1 MCDDIVMAHVAYGA
15 EPSRNKSIFSKTK
28 IRLNIY
34 FQNKD
39 QTKLDFFRYS
49 FVASTFKFTFLEQQK
64 KVCYHFIKIKVET
77 KKKSVTHIFDK

>member
-1 MCDDIVMAHVAYGA
+1 MCDGIVMAHVAYGA

-39 QTKLDFFRYS
+39 
-49 FVASTFKFTFLEQQK
+49 
-64 KVCYHFIKIKVET
+64 
-77 KKKSVTHIFDK
+77 